1 MSGEPPPARE
11 RIGALP
17 PGSCGIEGPVVVAL
31 AVVLDGAH
39 ILLSR
44 RRPGEHLEGMWEFP
58 GGKVR
63 EKERADEAARRELL
77 EEVGLD
83 LPVESFEP
91 FTFVHHDYGDR
102 RVLLL
107 VFLARAEGTRLVWE
121 RTNLTAEGEKRPS
134 GVSPGSLETR
144 WVSLSELAGR
154 PVTVTEMAPLVAA
167 RFEQIFGRHLVP
179 APLDAV
185 ADVLT
190 AGRAGR

>member
-1 MSGEPPPARE
+1 
-11 RIGALP
+11 
-17 PGSCGIEGPVVVAL
+17 
-31 AVVLDGAH
+31 
-39 ILLSR
+39 
-44 RRPGEHLEGMWEFP
+44 MWEFP

-144 WVSLSELAGR
+144 WVSLSELAAF
-154 PVTVTEMAPLVAA
+154 EMPEANRAIIRRLYYPAMASKIAPPSV
-167 RFEQIFGRHLVP
+167 GK
-179 APLDAV
+179 
-185 ADVLT
+185 T
-190 AGRAGR
+190 

>member
-1 MSGEPPPARE
+1 MREPPPVGG

-17 PGSCGIEGPVVVAL
+17 PGSSGIEGPVVVAL

-134 GVSPGSLETR
+134 GVSPASLEISPGSHETR
-144 WVSLSELAGR
+144 WVSLSELAAF
-154 PVTVTEMAPLVAA
+154 EMPEANRAIIRRLYYPAMASKIAPPSV
-167 RFEQIFGRHLVP
+167 GK
-179 APLDAV
+179 
-185 ADVLT
+185 T
-190 AGRAGR
+190 